1 MSPDISTPQDAAHA
15 IDQTQRVLCTLP
27 VLIPHRSAVQRALPT
42 RDFLAFFPTH
52 LLVFFFI
59 GMNSCQ
65 DSAHRAIGCHSSIAP
80 SALSL
85 VCPASDLRCC
95 GCGFAQFGID
105 ICFSSFDHKYPFA
118 LRDCLCSSSG
128 VRAAP
133 RDSSRSRV
141 VMRRVQPI
149 LSCRDDSGEHSGR
162 APVHQCNFNV
172 AHLTHSTFVGHQTH
186 VGAHR

>member
-65 DSAHRAIGCHSSIAP
+65 DSAHRAISCHFGIAP
-80 SALSL
+80 FALSL
-85 VCPASDLRCC
+85 VCPVSDRHRCC
-95 GCGFAQFGID
+95 YGFVRFGID
-105 ICFSSFDHKYPFA
+105 ICISPSDSKYPFA